1 MSASR
6 EQWGEG
12 TVSATLLHT
21 ESTTDLLD
29 AIPVFSS
36 TVNQAS
42 EQAIVLGQQADQLLL
57 LSFLRVEAD
66 QALSRTEYVSID
78 GLGGFLGAA
87 ANQELPRTQYVSI
100 DGLGGFLGAAANQEL
115 PRTEYVSIDDLGEAG
130 YRVLQAIPVEIRR
143 VGIGD
148 FEASFREANIAISGR
163 DQADAYQALVAEI
176 LETFDVL
183 LTEQNLGPDA
193 TEQRQILR
201 TYIVRA

>member
-1 MSASR
+1 MSVSR

-21 ESTTDLLD
+21 ESTTDSLD

-57 LSFLRVEAD
+57 RSFLR
-66 QALSRTEYVSID
+66 
-78 GLGGFLGAA
+78 
-87 ANQELPRTQYVSI
+87 
-100 DGLGGFLGAAANQEL
+100 AAANQEL
-115 PRTEYVSIDDLGEAG
+115 PRTEYFSIDDLGEAG
-130 YRVLQAIPVEIRR
+130 YRVLQIIPVEIRR

>member
-1 MSASR
+1 M
-6 EQWGEG
+6 
-12 TVSATLLHT
+12 SATLLHT
-21 ESTTDLLD
+21 ESTTDSLD
-29 AIPVFSS
+29 GIPVFSS

-57 LSFLRVEAD
+57 RSFLRVEAD
-66 QALSRTEYVSID
+66 QALSHTEYFPID
-78 GLGGFLGAA
+78 DLA
-87 ANQELPRTQYVSI
+87 
-100 DGLGGFLGAAANQEL
+100 GFLGAAANQEL
-115 PRTEYVSIDDLGEAG
+115 PRTEHFSIDDLGEAG
-130 YRVLQAIPVEIRR
+130 YRVLQTIPVEIRR

-148 FEASFREANIAISGR
+148 FEAAFREANIAISGR
-163 DQADAYQALVAEI
+163 DQDDAYQALVAEI